1 MGQPSGE
8 VVARPMV
15 ARACGCLREFQYYA
29 VDKYRA
35 QRLAKFQKTR
45 CEVCVAKLNEEQR
58 QAAANIPKK
67 GEAFKQLPPGTQM
80 TIKCRADGTWTGS
93 LVADGTTVEADGE
106 GPQGVALALA
116 RAWMNATGKA
126 TAPKPA
132 APPVTPAPVAKPS
145 TPPPK
150 PGVPS
155 VARAT
160 PAPKPSPLQKPPKPH

>member
-45 CEVCVAKLNEEQR
+45 CEVCVAKLNEEQK
-58 QAAANIPKK
+58 QAAANVPKK

-80 TIKCRADGTWTGS
+80 AIRCRDDGTWTGS
-93 LVADGTTVEADGE
+93 ITAEGATAEADGE

-116 RAWMNATGKA
+116 RAWLTATGKA
-126 TAPKPA
+126 VPAGPAPAAGTTPPKPA
-132 APPVTPAPVAKPS
+132 
-145 TPPPK
+145 PPK
-150 PGVPS
+150 PGPPAVP
-155 VARAT
+155 R
-160 PAPKPSPLQKPPKPH
+160 PAPFAKPGPAPTRPKPS